1 MGGAI
6 HLLRWL
12 KQLSRSLTVLKLHH
26 LEMQDSEGLHALSAS
41 SVLYSIEL
49 VGVKASARL
58 LGIFND
64 CRELREVYIG
74 NCEAINTDVISTF
87 LARHPNLTRLADV
100 TLEEELRIKEGV
112 SSWRDIEELCRRRH
126 IACTVAWRTPAHQLG
141 ALWRSRLLASHLEH
155 WCSGG
160 GCQPRAPG
168 RYLSVLS
175 PPVNAC

>member
-1 MGGAI
+1 M
-6 HLLRWL
+6 
-12 KQLSRSLTVLKLHH
+12 
-26 LEMQDSEGLHALSAS
+26 
-41 SVLYSIEL
+41 LYSIEL

-126 IACTVAWRTPAHQLG
+126 IACTVAWRTVGLSSSHVSGPELTAMLYNVKPAHQLG

>member
-126 IACTVAWRTPAHQLG
+126 IACTVAWRTVGL
-141 ALWRSRLLASHLEH
+141 SSSHVSGPELTAMLEH
-155 WCSGG
+155 WCYGG
-160 GCQPRAPG
+160 GFQPRAPG
-168 RYLSVLS
+168 RYLSV
-175 PPVNAC
+175 